1 MLGTLF
7 ALLLVNGASAQE
19 SAQSVEAKAS
29 TAVVAHVLDSL
40 GNGRQILEP
49 APDPKF
55 LLGPEFLWAGDDGL
69 GGIVAHYN
77 LWAGQRSVVFA
88 EVSAFFRDADDPE
101 LAMISAGLG
110 GRVLLPDDRTMV
122 GLNAFYDGL
131 QDESGFSYSQLGL
144 GLEVARGPWTLRGNY
159 YLPVGDTDRITK
171 NKKRWTEKTRSDDG
185 MTTTQFTEL
194 NIFGEFAM
202 RGWDAELALQLIDTP
217 GCVSA
222 LVAAGYY
229 SMWEGDDDTQGVKL
243 RAEARLG
250 RYLVM
255 GAEWRQNGNDIGQEW
270 RVEAGLRFALGS
282 VNGDAF
288 SAEQNAAV
296 RARAADAKAVYLVN
310 AGGKDVREVN
320 PALAMPVV
328 HPVEAVPFAGAP
340 GIFFGPVHRS
350 PWPTVLNRGTE
361 RAWSKIISQ
370 SVNAK
375 GSAPGSAAAP
385 ECYCGAPLSW

>member
-1 MLGTLF
+1 M
-7 ALLLVNGASAQE
+7 
-19 SAQSVEAKAS
+19 
-29 TAVVAHVLDSL
+29 
-40 GNGRQILEP
+40 
-49 APDPKF
+49 
-55 LLGPEFLWAGDDGL
+55 GPEFLWAGDDGL

-110 GRVLLPDDRTMV
+110 TRFLLTDDRTMV
-122 GLNAFYDGL
+122 GVNAFYDGL

-171 NKKRWTEKTRSDDG
+171 NKKRWTEKTTAGDG
-185 MTTTQFTEL
+185 GVTKTQFTEL

-202 RGWDAELALQLIDTP
+202 RGWDAELALQLIDRP
-217 GCVSA
+217 GRVSA

-229 SMWEGDDDTQGVKL
+229 SMWEGDNDTQGVKL
-243 RAEARLG
+243 RAEAQLG
-250 RYLVM
+250 RYFVM
-255 GAEWRQNGNDIGQEW
+255 GAEWRQNGSDIGQEW
-270 RVEAGLRFALGS
+270 RVEAGLRFALGRVDEAAAS
-282 VNGDAF
+282 A
-288 SAEQNAAV
+288 AEQNAAV

-310 AGGKDVREVN
+310 GGGKGVRQVN
-320 PALAMPVV
+320 PAPAMPAA
-328 HPVEAVPFAGAP
+328 HPVGAVPFAGAP
-340 GIFFGPVHRS
+340 SIFFGPVHRS
-350 PWPTVLNRGTE
+350 PWPTVVNRGTE

-370 SVNAK
+370 SAK
-375 GSAPGSAAAP
+375 GTGSSHGSAAAP